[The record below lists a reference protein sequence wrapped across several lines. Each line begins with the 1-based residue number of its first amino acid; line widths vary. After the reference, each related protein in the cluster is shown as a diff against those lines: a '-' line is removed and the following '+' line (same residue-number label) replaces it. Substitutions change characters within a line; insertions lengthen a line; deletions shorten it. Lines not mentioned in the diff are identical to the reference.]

1 MIRLEQI
8 SKTYPGSDQP
18 AVRNL
23 NLVINES
30 EFCTFVGPSGCG
42 KTTILRMINQLDS
55 PDTGQVRVGGVLLS
69 GSNIIQVRRHIGFVM
84 QSAALFPHRTVSQNI
99 ATVPRLCGWDKARTR
114 HRIDELV
121 DLMSLDRRL
130 LQRYPHELSGGQ
142 QGRVAIARALAA
154 DPPILLMDEPFA
166 AIDPIV
172 RDKLQGELLE
182 IQQRLKKTIVLV
194 THDINE
200 ALRLGDKIAIFRQ
213 GGELVQFAPP
223 DEILAHPASDFVRQ
237 FIGPEANLRRLERLR
252 VADVPRYDVRLMTQR
267 GTPITAT
274 FSQIDSDFGLVLDDD
289 HRPVRWQS
297 PATQDAEQVP
307 QTIGPDDSLRYACNQ
322 LLTAPAGL
330 LVRTDALGRY
340 CGVLSLALL
349 NQVLHRHGEQHT
361 YD

>member
-18 AVRNL
+18 AVSHL

-42 KTTILRMINQLDS
+42 KTTILRMINQLDL
-55 PDTGQVRVGGVLLS
+55 PDSGQVFVDGVLLA
-69 GSNIIQVRRHIGFVM
+69 GADIIRVRRQIGFVM

-99 ATVPRLCGWDKARTR
+99 ATVPRLCGWDKKRIAR
-114 HRIDELV
+114 RIDQLA
-121 DLMSLDRRL
+121 DLMSLDRHL
-130 LQRYPHELSGGQ
+130 LKRYPHELSGGQ

-154 DPPILLMDEPFA
+154 DPPVLLMDEPFA

-172 RDKLQGELLE
+172 RDKLQGELLQ
-182 IQQRLKKTIVLV
+182 IQQQLKKTIVLV

-223 DEILAHPASDFVRQ
+223 DDILAHPANDFVRR
-237 FIGPEANLRRLERLR
+237 FIGPDVNLRRLERLR
-252 VADVPRYDVRLMTQR
+252 VGDIPRYDVRLIGVQGVR
-267 GTPITAT
+267 LASAFPR
-274 FSQIDSDFGLVLDDD
+274 IDSDIALILDDD

-297 PATQDAEQVP
+297 PALPESGLAP
-307 QTIGPDDSLRYACNQ
+307 HTIGPADSLRYACNQ
-322 LLTAPAGL
+322 LLAATAGL
-330 LVRTDALGRY
+330 LVRTDNNGRY

-349 NQVLHRHGEQHT
+349 NQVLHPRVEPEI

>member
-1 MIRLEQI
+1 MIRLEHI

-42 KTTILRMINQLDS
+42 KTTILRMINQLDT
-55 PDTGQVRVGGVLLS
+55 PDAGQVYVGGVLLS
-69 GSNIIQVRRHIGFVM
+69 GANIIQIRRHIGFVM

-99 ATVPRLCGWDKARTR
+99 ATVPRLCGWDKKRIR
-114 HRIDELV
+114 SRIDELV
-121 DLMSLDRRL
+121 DLMSLDRNL

-172 RDKLQGELLE
+172 RDKLQGELLQ

-213 GGELVQFAPP
+213 GGELVQFATP
-223 DEILAHPASDFVRQ
+223 DDILAHPASDFVRQ

-252 VADVPRYDVRLMTQR
+252 VEDIPRYDVRLRTLQ
-267 GTPITAT
+267 GTPITAPC
-274 FSQIDSDFGLVLDDD
+274 SQIDSDMDLVLDED
-289 HRPVRWQS
+289 HRPVRWSS
-297 PATQDAEQVP
+297 PATSEADRVP
-307 QTIGPDDSLRYACNQ
+307 LTIGPADSLRFACNQ

-330 LVRTDALGRY
+330 LVRTDTHGRY
-340 CGVLSLALL
+340 CGVVSLVLL
-349 NQVLHRHGEQHT
+349 NQVLHRHGEQRA
-361 YD
+361 DD